1 MPKTYT
7 DYNIGTLDTV
17 KRKTMLLATGKYYNS
32 VLLQLKKKTKYLQYW
47 LNFEN
52 LTSNT
57 GK

>member
-1 MPKTYT
+1 MPKTYA

-32 VLLQLKKKTKYLQYW
+32 VLLQLKKNKYLQYW

-57 GK
+57 SQ